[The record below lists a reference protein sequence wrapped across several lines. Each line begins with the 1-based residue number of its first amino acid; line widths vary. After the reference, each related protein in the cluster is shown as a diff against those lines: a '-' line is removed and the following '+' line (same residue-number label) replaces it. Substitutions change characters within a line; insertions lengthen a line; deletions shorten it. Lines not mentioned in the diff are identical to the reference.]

1 MVLEIPSMKPIRG
14 AFVSVLLVLS
24 TELNAAGKAELRRD
38 GDRVVLAR
46 EGKEVFTY
54 NLRPPAHS
62 GLPVEAGSYFH
73 PLRTPS
79 GVVVTDF
86 VPSDHRH
93 HRGLFLAWVETHGA
107 KDADFW
113 GWGAL
118 APIQNRQIVNRA
130 FESRRDGFRAR
141 NDWVADGQ
149 VILEETLTTSVRQVG
164 GMNVLDLDHR
174 FVPAADTTLSRV
186 AFSGFC
192 LRVRK
197 DGDLRFLDASG
208 PVERANP
215 VYNQPA
221 SDWPDA
227 RWYAAEQTLPDGQHI
242 GAAVFNHPSNPA
254 TLWHNHRDVRMINPC
269 IVAPGPVSLKKGRT
283 LHLRYRV
290 ATFDGPAPVKALNQL
305 AGDWR

>member
-1 MVLEIPSMKPIRG
+1 MKPILG
-14 AFVSVLLVLS
+14 ALAPSLLALS
-24 TELNAAGKAELRRD
+24 TALHVAGGELRRD
-38 GDRVVLAR
+38 GDHVDFVRD
-46 EGKEVFTY
+46 GKPVFTY
-54 NLRPPAHS
+54 NLRPPPNS

-118 APIQNRQIVNRA
+118 APIKDRRIVNRSL
-130 FESRRDGFRAR
+130 ESRRDGFRAR
-141 NDWVADGQ
+141 NDWVADDQ
-149 VILEETLTTSVRQVG
+149 VILQETLTTATRLVHGVT
-164 GMNVLDLDHR
+164 VLDLDYR
-174 FVPAADTTLSRV
+174 FVPKADTTLSRV

-208 PVERANP
+208 PVTRPNP
-215 VYNQPA
+215 VYNKPET
-221 SDWPDA
+221 DWPDA
-227 RWYAAEQTLPDGQHI
+227 RWYAAEQTLPDGKQI
-242 GAAVFNHPSNPA
+242 GAAVFSHRSNPA
-254 TLWHNHRDVRMINPC
+254 TLWHNHREVRMINPC
-269 IVAPGPVSLKKGRT
+269 IVAPGPVPLQKGHELR
-283 LHLRYRV
+283 LRYRV
-290 ATFDGPAPVKALNQL
+290 ATFDGPAPVAVLNQL
-305 AGDWR
+305 AGDWK

>member
-1 MVLEIPSMKPIRG
+1 MVVQIPSMTLNRG
-14 AFVSVLLVLS
+14 AFAPILLALS
-24 TELNAAGKAELRRD
+24 TALHAAGAQAWRRD
-38 GDRVVLAR
+38 GDRAHLSR
-46 EGKEVFTY
+46 EGREVLTY
-54 NLRPPAHS
+54 NLRPPAGS

-79 GVVVTDF
+79 GVGVTDF

-118 APIQNRQIVNRA
+118 APIQNRQIVNRDLDT
-130 FESRRDGFRAR
+130 RRDGFRAR
-141 NDWVADGQ
+141 NEWVADGQ
-149 VILEETLTTSVRQVG
+149 VILEETLTATARKIA
-164 GMNVLDLDHR
+164 GMNVLDLDYR
-174 FVPAADTTLSRV
+174 FVPRADTTLSRV

-197 DGDLRFLDASG
+197 DGDLRFMDASG
-208 PVERANP
+208 PVTRPNP
-215 VYNQPA
+215 VYNKPE

-227 RWYAAEQTLPDGQHI
+227 GWYAAEQTLPDGSHI

-269 IVAPGPVSLKKGRT
+269 IVAPGPVVLKKGKPLR
-283 LHLRYRV
+283 LRYRV
-290 ATFDGPAPVKALNQL
+290 ATFDGPAPVRALNQL
-305 AGDWR
+305 SAGW